1 MTQAKTLATA
11 LVASLLMAAC
21 GSGTIDPS
29 PSDDSEEGSGDN
41 YTGTDNNSGGPDEDD
56 VGGDVE
62 PTYPTQHPR
71 IYIEK
76 HRERLTAALDA
87 HTPAAERFR
96 STVDGWVAG
105 TEIWGSQ
112 TWNAALLGQ
121 LTGDA
126 KYCTK
131 AVAEVDARVS
141 ADNAKIAAGQ
151 QPEVAANSYLH
162 VGDLIGDVA
171 LTYDWCFDVA
181 SAQQKQRWLAY
192 MDQTLFNLWHPT
204 EAIWGKTARPWLGW
218 SVDDP
223 LNNYYY
229 SFLRATMLVGLA
241 AKGEDPKADEW
252 IEQFRTK
259 KMLGQLVP
267 AFDSELRGG
276 GSLEGSA
283 YGVSMRGL
291 WNLYDMWF
299 STTGEKLQA
308 KTKHARQSLR
318 SFVHHVLPT
327 LDRIAPTGDQP
338 RDMTAMFF
346 DYQREYLQELIQLYP
361 HDPMAARAKTLLA
374 ATNLPQQARPEMLV
388 YDFLYDNADVA
399 AAPMDDMATAYF
411 ASGIGQVYARS
422 SWDTSATWLNFSA
435 GPYTEDHAHQDQGS
449 LLLYKDGW
457 LAYDGVIDSANGI
470 IQETGS
476 HSLVRIDQGGQ
487 PIKQKLKTASEMVG
501 VHAGPGWVYAA
512 ADVTPAYAGNPSITK
527 VEREIVY
534 LQPDTVVVYDRVAT
548 AADTTQTWQLATPVS
563 PAIAGTTATIN
574 AAHTLTVQRLVPA
587 SGATSSAYRLASTS
601 AYRGGYRLDTKQ
613 TGGDRRYLHV
623 LSIDGSVASATAT
636 GDTGVTVALANGETA
651 TIEFARDAIGAT
663 LTYKGATTNLG
674 AGIDALPE

>member
-1 MTQAKTLATA
+1 M
-11 LVASLLMAAC
+11 VAC
-21 GSGTIDPS
+21 GGGASDPTT
-29 PSDDSEEGSGDN
+29 PGDDDGSGGDD
-41 YTGTDNNSGGPDEDD
+41 YAGTDNNSGGPDEDD
-56 VGGDVE
+56 AGADVE

-76 HRERLTAALDA
+76 NRARLKAALDA

-96 STVDGWVAG
+96 TTVDGWVSG
-105 TEIWGSQ
+105 TEIWGFQ
-112 TWNAALLGQ
+112 VWNAALLGQ
-121 LTGDA
+121 LTGDP
-126 KYCTK
+126 KYCAK
-131 AVAEVDARVS
+131 AVSAVDAMVK
-141 ADNAKIAAGQ
+141 ADEAKIAAGQ
-151 QPEVAANSYLH
+151 QPEVANNSYLH

-181 SAQQKQRWLAY
+181 SADQKQRWLAY
-192 MDQTLFNLWHPT
+192 ADQTLFNLWHPK
-204 EAIWGKTARPWLGW
+204 EAKWGNKALPWLGW

-252 IEQFRTK
+252 ITQFHDN
-259 KMLGQLVP
+259 KMIGQLVP
-267 AFDSELRGG
+267 AFDAKLRGG

-299 STTGEKLQA
+299 ATTGEKLQA

-318 SFVHHVLPT
+318 WFVHHVLPT
-327 LDRIAPTGDQP
+327 LDRIAPNGDQP
-338 RDMTAMFF
+338 RDMKAMFF

-374 ATNLPQQARPEMLV
+374 GTNLPQQSRPEMLV
-388 YDFLYDNADVA
+388 YDFLYDNADVT
-399 AAPMDDMATAYF
+399 AAPIEDMGKAYF

-422 SWDTSATWLNFSA
+422 GWDKSATWLNFTA
-435 GPYTEDHAHQDQGS
+435 GPYTEDHSHQDQGS
-449 LLLYKDGW
+449 LLLYKEGW
-457 LAYDGVIDSANGI
+457 LAYDGVIDSSNGI

-476 HSLVRIDQGGQ
+476 HSLVRIDKGGQ
-487 PIKQKLKTASEMVG
+487 PIKQKIKTESAMVG
-501 VHAGPGWVYAA
+501 VHAGPGWFYAA
-512 ADVTPAYAGNPSITK
+512 ADVTPAYAGDPSISR
-527 VEREIVY
+527 VERELVF
-534 LQPDTVVVYDRVAT
+534 LEPNTVVVYDRVTT

-563 PAIAGTTATIN
+563 PSISGTTATIKG
-574 AAHTLTVQRLVPA
+574 AHTLQVQRLVPA
-587 SGATSSAYRLASTS
+587 TGATSSAYSLKSTS

-613 TGGDRRYLHV
+613 SGGDRRYLHV

-636 GDTGVTVALANGETA
+636 GESTATVQLSGGETA
-651 TIEFARDAIGAT
+651 TIEFSRDAIGAT
-663 LTYKGATTNLG
+663 LTYRGETTNLG
-674 AGIDALPE
+674 AGIDTLAD